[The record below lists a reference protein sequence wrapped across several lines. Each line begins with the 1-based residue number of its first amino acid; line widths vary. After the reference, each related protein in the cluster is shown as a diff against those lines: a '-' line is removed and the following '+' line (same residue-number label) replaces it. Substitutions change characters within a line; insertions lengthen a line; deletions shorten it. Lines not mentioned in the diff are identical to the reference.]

1 MLKSWG
7 VVMNAQPSIERV
19 RYRFIGHVQHRG
31 FRFACVM
38 AAERA
43 QATGWVRNERD
54 GTVTAEAQGTK
65 EAQLVFVRRLT
76 EIVPG
81 YGNDWSVGHERYVTP
96 LEDETGFSVRRY

>member
-1 MLKSWG
+1 MD
-7 VVMNAQPSIERV
+7 AQPRVERV

-43 QATGWVRNERD
+43 KVTGWVRNERD
-54 GTVTAEAQGTK
+54 GTVTAEAQGSK

-76 EIVPG
+76 EIVPN

-96 LEDETGFSVRRY
+96 VADESNFSVRRY